1 MSVTQT
7 FPKNAQS
14 DSRTIK
20 QLSKSFNMYYPT
32 RTIFSQDTQ
41 VLENLLKHRLNT
53 EGLFGNLA
61 VGLVSNVLQ
70 DISEEDPRIQV
81 LIRPQ
86 QPERL

>member
-1 MSVTQT
+1 MSV
-7 FPKNAQS
+7 
-14 DSRTIK
+14 
-20 QLSKSFNMYYPT
+20 
-32 RTIFSQDTQ
+32 TQ
-41 VLENLLKHRLNT
+41 VLENLLKRRLNT

-86 QPERL
+86 QPERLQFSNTGFHSKGDSTSFTH

>member
-1 MSVTQT
+1 MSV
-7 FPKNAQS
+7 
-14 DSRTIK
+14 
-20 QLSKSFNMYYPT
+20 
-32 RTIFSQDTQ
+32 TQ
-41 VLENLLKHRLNT
+41 VLENLLKRRLNT

-81 LIRPQ
+81 LIRSK